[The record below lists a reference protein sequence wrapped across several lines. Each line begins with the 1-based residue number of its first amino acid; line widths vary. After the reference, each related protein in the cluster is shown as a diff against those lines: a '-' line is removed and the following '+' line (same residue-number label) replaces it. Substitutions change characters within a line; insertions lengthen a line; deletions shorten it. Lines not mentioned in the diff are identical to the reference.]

1 MLLTSLNVVKNFVL
15 LGDVQ
20 HSVQFV
26 HYRDEVGAWH
36 GWNGWMTVLLLL
48 LLLLLPLPLLL
59 LLLQAVVAGQAVAEW
74 HACLTNDAMRNLVP
88 AGPPAVAAVQGLQP
102 RRRRR
107 HTVPD
112 QWVCPCLPLLPLS
125 LLFCCCR
132 IVSVSFTV
140 AFARR
145 CMEARALEAAR
156 SPPLFCFF
164 NSGTA
169 CPCRSSLHLASA
181 DSAGTLRLLSYAQ
194 NHPESWKGQR
204 LVAW

>member
-26 HYRDEVGAWH
+26 HYRDEVG
-36 GWNGWMTVLLLL
+36 GTVGNGLMAV
-48 LLLLLPLPLLL
+48 LL
-59 LLLQAVVAGQAVAEW
+59 LLLQAPVAGQAVAEW
-74 HACLTNDAMRNLVP
+74 HACLTTDAMRNLVP
-88 AGPPAVAAVQGLQP
+88 AGPPAVAAIQGLQP
-102 RRRRR
+102 RRHRH

-112 QWVCPCLPLLPLS
+112 QWVRPLSASPATVVAFLLLPCCQR
-125 LLFCCCR
+125 LFHCVFRAALPAWKC
-132 IVSVSFTV
+132 
-140 AFARR
+140 
-145 CMEARALEAAR
+145 ALEAAAFR
-156 SPPLFCFF
+156 TTFRPFSS
-164 NSGTA
+164 SGTV